1 MFSQKN
7 FLNFNIIVVP
17 ITTGF
22 FLITFLLIQFTG
34 EQFGFSPKIWFS
46 SLGWLSMYESLL
58 MLILVVAISQ
68 IIALNMV
75 FYLITKMEE
84 K

>member
-22 FLITFLLIQFTG
+22 FLIIFLILQFTG
-34 EQFGFSPKIWFS
+34 EQFGFSPKIRFFS
-46 SLGWLSMYESLL
+46 LKWLTMYESLL
-58 MLILVVAISQ
+58 MLVLIIAISQ
-68 IIALNMV
+68 IIALNMA
-75 FYLITKMEE
+75 FYLIKKMEE